1 MQVVHLL
8 GPEPGRP
15 ADGREIGDPWVTSG
29 AGRWA
34 PGETVPT
41 GPFVVTIGAYDGVHL
56 GHRALI
62 AEVRDQA
69 EQLGCGAAVV
79 TFDRHP
85 ATVVRPESAPPL
97 ITDLEQKLEL
107 LESTGVDLTLIVHF
121 DKERAAEAPEDF
133 VKGVL
138 VDALHA
144 KAVVVGTDFHFGRQ
158 RRGNMA
164 LLTEMGAAYGF
175 GVTGMELVAGNGQAA
190 PVSSTRIRQLLAEG
204 DVDGAAQLLA
214 RHHQVRGLVVE
225 GDKRG
230 RVLGFPTANV
240 AVPSPIAMPADGVY
254 AGWYQGPDGVKRPAA
269 LSVGR
274 RPTFYEHAELSLLEA
289 HLIDFAG
296 DLYGQRAK
304 VDFVSRLRPQ
314 VRFQSADDLITQ
326 MHADV
331 RAAAEQLG

>member
-8 GPEPGRP
+8 GPEPGLP
-15 ADGREIGDPWVTSG
+15 ADGREAGDPWTSGG
-29 AGRWA
+29 AGRWG
-34 PGETVPT
+34 PGQSAPT
-41 GPFVVTIGAYDGVHL
+41 GPYVVTIGAYDGVHL

-62 AEVRDQA
+62 GEVRHRA

-121 DKERAAEAPEDF
+121 DKERAAEAAEDF

-138 VDALHA
+138 VDALGA
-144 KAVVVGTDFHFGRQ
+144 KAVVVGTDFHFGRE
-158 RRGNMA
+158 RRGNVA
-164 LLTEMGAAYGF
+164 LLTEMGASYGF
-175 GVTGMELVAGNGQAA
+175 GVTGVELVAGEGQTV

-204 DVDGAAQLLA
+204 CVEDAARLLA

-240 AVPSPIAMPADGVY
+240 AVPSSIAMPADGVY
-254 AGWYQGPDGVKRPAA
+254 AGWYRGPDGVKRPAA

-296 DLYGQRAK
+296 DLYGQRAR

-314 VRFQSADDLITQ
+314 VRFESADDLIVQ
-326 MHADV
+326 MRSDV
-331 RAAAEQLG
+331 TAATEQLG